1 MFGAGR
7 SEPVAPHPQKSLP
20 SPQYIY
26 YIFFPSKK
34 FTIEDSGKF
43 RNGTPVHL
51 QSQCPGLSICTI
63 IFFVKKVTIED
74 FGKVGTGT
82 PAHKASRAVECAE
95 YESVSQKR
103 SEPEECISVKRDI

>member
-1 MFGAGR
+1 M
-7 SEPVAPHPQKSLP
+7 
-20 SPQYIY
+20 Y
-26 YIFFPSKK
+26 YHFF
-34 FTIEDSGKF
+34 
-43 RNGTPVHL
+43 L
-51 QSQCPGLSICTI
+51 
-63 IFFVKKVTIED
+63 KKVTIED